1 MHKERRRGVCDVQLS
16 SIPKVL
22 YPSILCAMSNLKFET
37 SHIKLLESCL
47 VLKLSA
53 SLIFVFKR
61 SIDKIR
67 RARNVIKEAKIRH
80 HNIDI
85 SRTNN
90 KELFFH
96 GSITFVS
103 LFLYQNW
110 WGWKADL
117 WNRRLAWKEWKL
129 KTKLKVE
136 CKLLWWLKPS
146 FYPEPSQKASKKA
159 HLCNH
164 QQVDLVS
171 TLRKLFEKGWRQ
183 IRLFDK
189 SIKRH
194 PNPPKVLG
202 LRTFSLGLLVAWRE
216 TYLYVWGVGRVD
228 GDALS
233 DEHPH
238 VGRQVVD
245 LGQVRS
251 PRLKQI
257 CWRIGAAVE
266 FFLPVRAT
274 VWTSRPPK
282 HQTAQQF
289 STRTQHYQHQ

>member
-1 MHKERRRGVCDVQLS
+1 
-16 SIPKVL
+16 
-22 YPSILCAMSNLKFET
+22 MSLKRQNLDTTTLTFPAPITKN
-37 SHIKLLESCL
+37 C
-47 VLKLSA
+47 
-53 SLIFVFKR
+53 
-61 SIDKIR
+61 
-67 RARNVIKEAKIRH
+67 
-80 HNIDI
+80 
-85 SRTNN
+85 
-90 KELFFH
+90 FFH

-110 WGWKADL
+110 WGWKADF

-129 KTKLKVE
+129 KTKLNVE
-136 CKLLWWLKPS
+136 CKLLWWVKPS

-189 SIKRH
+189 SIERLPSSNSVKT
-194 PNPPKVLG
+194 

-257 CWRIGAAVE
+257 CWRIGVF
-266 FFLPVRAT
+266 FFLSEQQY
-274 VWTSRPPK
+274 TSMNQSNPNIP
-282 HQTAQQF
+282 TLNSWADPNTNNSSNNNF
-289 STRTQHYQHQ
+289 TW

>member
-1 MHKERRRGVCDVQLS
+1 MFNCPRFRRCFTHLFYVPCRIWS
-16 SIPKVL
+16 
-22 YPSILCAMSNLKFET
+22 
-37 SHIKLLESCL
+37 
-47 VLKLSA
+47 LKLHISNCWNHFW
-53 SLIFVFKR
+53 SFSHHWFLFFKR

-67 RARNVIKEAKIRH
+67 RAKNVIKEAKIRH

-117 WNRRLAWKEWKL
+117 WNRRWAWKEWKL
-129 KTKLKVE
+129 KTKLNVE
-136 CKLLWWLKPS
+136 CNLLWWLKPS

-202 LRTFSLGLLVAWRE
+202 
-216 TYLYVWGVGRVD
+216 
-228 GDALS
+228 
-233 DEHPH
+233 
-238 VGRQVVD
+238 
-245 LGQVRS
+245 
-251 PRLKQI
+251 
-257 CWRIGAAVE
+257 
-266 FFLPVRAT
+266 
-274 VWTSRPPK
+274 
-282 HQTAQQF
+282 
-289 STRTQHYQHQ
+289 

>member
-1 MHKERRRGVCDVQLS
+1 
-16 SIPKVL
+16 
-22 YPSILCAMSNLKFET
+22 MSLKRQ
-37 SHIKLLESCL
+37 KLDTTTLTFTATITKNC
-47 VLKLSA
+47 
-53 SLIFVFKR
+53 
-61 SIDKIR
+61 
-67 RARNVIKEAKIRH
+67 
-80 HNIDI
+80 
-85 SRTNN
+85 
-90 KELFFH
+90 FFH

-110 WGWKADL
+110 WGWKADF
-117 WNRRLAWKEWKL
+117 WNIRLAWKEWKL
-129 KTKLKVE
+129 KTKLNVE

-171 TLRKLFEKGWRQ
+171 TLRKLSEKGWRH
-183 IRLFDK
+183 K
-189 SIKRH
+189 SIQRH
-194 PNPPKVLG
+194 PNSNPVNT
-202 LRTFSLGLLVAWRE
+202 LRTVSLCLLVAWEE

-245 LGQVRS
+245 LGQVRP

-257 CWRIGAAVE
+257 CWRILRTAVE
-266 FFLPVRAT
+266 FSFPWEQQYEPVNPQNTKQPNSSA
-274 VWTSRPPK
+274 
-282 HQTAQQF
+282 
-289 STRTQHYQHQ
+289 STRTQHYQHR